1 MKSTRFTEHQ
11 LGLIA
16 IVVAA
21 IVWSTGGLF
30 IKLLSQ
36 NAYTIL
42 CYRSGFAAIIFGVW
56 YGKKVFRFSGRT
68 LIVMLFYTA
77 LLTSFVV
84 ATKLTTAANAIFLQ
98 YTAPIY
104 LILLE
109 PLLFKFRQPK
119 INLLTLFVCLLG
131 MALFFLGDLHF
142 DSLKGILIALSSGIF
157 LAGLMLSQ
165 RHNHPERHE
174 AALFWGNIMVFLLF
188 LPAAVQ
194 APLPA
199 PVEWSMLAFLG
210 LIQIGVGYMFFTY
223 GLKRVYAIESSLL
236 AMLEPVLNPI
246 WVMIGYGEV
255 PSLTAGIGG
264 GIIIGMLVLRTIV
277 TERANY
283 APRPQPEE
291 QHPGKPV

>member
-1 MKSTRFTEHQ
+1 MRAHRLTEHQ
-11 LGLIA
+11 MGLAA

-21 IVWSTGGLF
+21 LLWSTGGLF

-36 NAYTIL
+36 NAYAIL
-42 CYRSGFAAIIFGVW
+42 CYRSGFAALIFGVW

-68 LIVMLFYTA
+68 LIVVLFYIALVTA
-77 LLTSFVV
+77 FVI

-109 PLLFKFRQPK
+109 PALFKFRQPR
-119 INLLTLFVCLLG
+119 INWLTLIVCLAG
-131 MALFFLGDLHF
+131 MGLFFMEDLQI
-142 DSLKGILIALSSGIF
+142 DNLKGILIALSSGVF

-165 RHNHPERHE
+165 RYNHPERHE
-174 AALFWGNIMVFLLF
+174 AALFWGNVAVFLLF
-188 LPAAVQ
+188 LPTALQ
-194 APLPA
+194 SHAPSLS
-199 PVEWSMLAFLG
+199 EWGMLSFLG
-210 LIQIGVGYMFFTY
+210 LVQIGMGYMFFTY

-255 PSLTAGIGG
+255 PSLSAGIGG
-264 GIIIGMLVLRTIV
+264 FIIIGILVVRTIV
-277 TERANY
+277 LERGRTKTPATL
-283 APRPQPEE
+283 
-291 QHPGKPV
+291 